1 VTSDPVQYPL
11 IGLLGKA
18 RSGKDTFARGLV
30 ERGYT
35 RVAFADPLRELVEE
49 INPIIGL
56 DASHP
61 DVGGTYRVQRLGDA
75 LAALGG
81 WESLKDTPYG
91 PEARRLLQ
99 QSGQA
104 VRRLDEG
111 FWLRAGMEKAHE
123 AAYRGSGGAVITD
136 VRYTNEAD
144 AIQEAG
150 GVLVRI
156 VRPGLEST
164 DTHSSE
170 TELDRYPVD
179 FTVRNSG
186 TAEDFVEFARTV
198 RF

>member
-1 VTSDPVQYPL
+1 MTSEPVQYPL
-11 IGLLGKA
+11 IGLVGKA

-35 RVAFADPLRELVEE
+35 RVAFADPLREMVEA
-49 INPIIGL
+49 INPVV
-56 DASHP
+56 
-61 DVGGTYRVQRLGDA
+61 VGPGVRPVALSTAL
-75 LAALGG
+75 LAAGG
-81 WESLKDTPYG
+81 WEGVKESPYSL
-91 PEARRLLQ
+91 EARRLLQ

-104 VRRLDEG
+104 VRRFEPG
-111 FWLRAGMEKAHE
+111 FWLRAGMEKA
-123 AAYRGSGGAVITD
+123 RRVIRDGGGAVITD
-136 VRYTNEAD
+136 VRYENEAET
-144 AIQEAG
+144 IQSAG

-164 DTHSSE
+164 DIHASE

-186 TAEDFVEFARTV
+186 TAEELVEFARTL

>member
-1 VTSDPVQYPL
+1 MSDPVQHPL
-11 IGLLGKA
+11 IGLVGKA

-35 RVAFADPLRELVEE
+35 RVAFADPLREMVER
-49 INPIIGL
+49 L
-56 DASHP
+56 DPVVHDEDQHLA
-61 DVGGTYRVQRLGDA
+61 DRLSSV
-75 LAALGG
+75 LAVYG
-81 WESLKDTPYG
+81 WEGIKDTCFG

-99 QSGQA
+99 EFGQA
-104 VRRLDEG
+104 VRSLQPD
-111 FWLRAGMEKAHE
+111 FWLNAGLKKATL
-123 AAYRGSGGAVITD
+123 AVGNGGAAVITD

-144 AIQEAG
+144 AIQKAG

-164 DTHSSE
+164 DTHASE

>member
-1 VTSDPVQYPL
+1 MTSDPVQYPL

-35 RVAFADPLRELVEE
+35 RVAFADPLRELVEA
-49 INPIIGL
+49 IDPVV
-56 DASHP
+56 
-61 DVGGTYRVQRLGDA
+61 VGPGVRPVALSTAL
-75 LAALGG
+75 LAAGG
-81 WESLKDTPYG
+81 WEGVKESPYSL
-91 PEARRLLQ
+91 EARRLLQ

-104 VRRLDEG
+104 VRRVEPG
-111 FWLRAGMEKAHE
+111 FWLQAGMDKADAVINE
-123 AAYRGSGGAVITD
+123 GGAAVITD

-144 AIQEAG
+144 AIQSAG

-164 DTHSSE
+164 DTHLSE

>member
-11 IGLLGKA
+11 IGLVGKA

-35 RVAFADPLRELVEE
+35 RVAFADPLREMVER
-49 INPIIGL
+49 IDPLITL
-56 DASHP
+56 P
-61 DVGGTYRVQRLGDA
+61 GGSGARLSS
-75 LAALGG
+75 ALGLWG
-81 WESLKDTPYG
+81 WEGIKSTAYG

-99 QSGQA
+99 MTGQA
-104 VRRLDEG
+104 VRQLDEG
-111 FWLRAGMEKAHE
+111 FWLRQGLRKAHAVIE
-123 AAYRGSGGAVITD
+123 TSEPGKGGAVITD
-136 VRYTNEAD
+136 VRYMNEAD
-144 AIQEAG
+144 AIQKAG

-164 DTHSSE
+164 DTHASE

-186 TAEDFVEFARTV
+186 TAEDFVELARTL

>member
-11 IGLLGKA
+11 IGLVGKA

-35 RVAFADPLRELVEE
+35 RVAFADPLREMVERIDPLVTL
-49 INPIIGL
+49 P
-56 DASHP
+56 
-61 DVGGTYRVQRLGDA
+61 GGSGARLSSA
-75 LAALGG
+75 LMNFGG
-81 WESLKDTPYG
+81 WEGIKGSPYG

-99 QSGQA
+99 EAGQA

-111 FWLRAGMEKAHE
+111 FWLRVGLGKARDVIAACPAARAGA
-123 AAYRGSGGAVITD
+123 AVITD

-144 AIQEAG
+144 AIQKAG

-164 DTHSSE
+164 DTHASE

-186 TAEDFVEFARTV
+186 TAEDFVELARTL

>member
-11 IGLLGKA
+11 IGLIGKA

-35 RVAFADPLRELVEE
+35 RVAFADPLREYVER
-49 INPIIGL
+49 L
-56 DASHP
+56 DPVVYDEDKHLA
-61 DVGGTYRVQRLGDA
+61 DRLSDI
-75 LAALGG
+75 LAVYG
-81 WESLKDTPYG
+81 WEGIKDTGFG

-99 QSGQA
+99 EFGQA
-104 VRRLDEG
+104 VRSLQPD
-111 FWLRAGMEKAHE
+111 FWLRAGMEKARRAIRDH
-123 AAYRGSGGAVITD
+123 GGAVITD
-136 VRYTNEAD
+136 VRYENEAET
-144 AIQEAG
+144 IQSAG

-164 DTHSSE
+164 DTHASE

>member
-11 IGLLGKA
+11 IGLVGKA

-35 RVAFADPLRELVEE
+35 RVAFADPLREVLEGTDPLLHAGPWRPARLSVALERQGSFEE
-49 INPIIGL
+49 
-56 DASHP
+56 AKS
-61 DVGGTYRVQRLGDA
+61 
-75 LAALGG
+75 
-81 WESLKDTPYG
+81 SSYG
-91 PEARRLLQ
+91 PDIRRLLQ
-99 QSGQA
+99 NLGQA
-104 VRRLDEG
+104 VRRLDED
-111 FWLRAGMEKAHE
+111 FWLRAGMAKADAVINE
-123 AAYRGSGGAVITD
+123 GGAAVITD

-144 AIQEAG
+144 AIQRLG

-164 DTHSSE
+164 DTHASE

>member
-11 IGLLGKA
+11 IGLVGKA

-35 RVAFADPLRELVEE
+35 RVAFADPLREMVEA
-49 INPIIGL
+49 IDPVIGVG
-56 DASHP
+56 
-61 DVGGTYRVQRLGDA
+61 VGGGAVRLRWA
-75 LAALGG
+75 LLTFGG
-81 WESLKDTPYG
+81 WEGVKETAYG
-91 PEARRLLQ
+91 PEMRRLLQ

-111 FWLRAGMEKAHE
+111 FWLRVGLGKARDVIAACPAARAGA
-123 AAYRGSGGAVITD
+123 AVITD

-144 AIQEAG
+144 AIQKAG

-164 DTHSSE
+164 DTHASE

-186 TAEDFVEFARTV
+186 TAEDFVELARTL

>member
-11 IGLLGKA
+11 IGLVGKA

-35 RVAFADPLRELVEE
+35 RVAFADPLREVLEGTDPLLHAGPWRPARLSVALERQGSFEE
-49 INPIIGL
+49 
-56 DASHP
+56 AKS
-61 DVGGTYRVQRLGDA
+61 
-75 LAALGG
+75 
-81 WESLKDTPYG
+81 SSYG
-91 PEARRLLQ
+91 PDIRRLLQ
-99 QSGQA
+99 NLGQA
-104 VRRLDEG
+104 VRRLDED
-111 FWLRAGMEKAHE
+111 FWLRAGMESAHKAIYH
-123 AAYRGSGGAVITD
+123 GSGAAVITD

-144 AIQEAG
+144 AIQKAG

-164 DTHSSE
+164 DTHASE